1 MRRYVIALASLLV
14 PMAAGAQADTSF
26 VPRELATALV
36 STTDYS
42 SSRARI
48 VVGTFPTP
56 EMAGMIPRG
65 GRVLGGLVH
74 EDRRGNANRFTGVV
88 AFRESPDSVATLVEE
103 RMTQAG
109 MRQPDINTGMGWRGG
124 FMPAAVLGTGRERP
138 LMFCADSTSVT
149 AIVTEYATGSLLRLT
164 TQRSIRNTIC
174 EVRSVRVTGMISD
187 RPDRIELPTLRAP
200 KGAVGGPTGA
210 GGGGAR
216 QASSAQY
223 TARETVPELLAHFA
237 SQLQEQG
244 WTLGKRIGDD
254 DIGVLT
260 ARKVDKGE
268 AQFLTLT
275 DFLSGARQ
283 HELELSV
290 LAPSRRP

>member
-1 MRRYVIALASLLV
+1 MRTLAILCATLFL
-14 PMAAGAQADTSF
+14 PAFAAAQADTSV

-36 STTDYS
+36 STADYS

-48 VVGTFPTP
+48 VVGTLPTP
-56 EMAGMIPRG
+56 EMAGMLPRG

-74 EDRRGNANRFTGVV
+74 EDRRGNANRFTGIVS
-88 AFRESPDSVATLVEE
+88 FRESPDSVATLVEQW
-103 RMTQAG
+103 MTQLG
-109 MRQPDINTGMGWRGG
+109 LEPPNMSSSMGWRGG
-124 FMPAAVLGTGRERP
+124 FMPAATMGVGRERP
-138 LMFCADSTSVT
+138 LMFCGDSASVT
-149 AIVTEYATGSLLRLT
+149 AIVTEYAAGSLLRLT
-164 TQRSIRNTIC
+164 TQTSLRNTIC
-174 EVRSVRVTGMISD
+174 EARSVRVTGMISD
-187 RPDRIELPTLRAP
+187 RPDRIELPSLRAP
-200 KGAVGGPTGA
+200 KGSVGGPTGA

-216 QASSAQY
+216 QGSSAQY
-223 TARETVPELLAHFA
+223 TARETVAELLAHFA

-260 ARKVDKGE
+260 ARKVEKGE

-275 DFLSGARQ
+275 DFLSGPRQ